1 MTFRDLERPA
11 ERIVDRILD
20 WDGTWLLARLALVG
34 AYLLGGMVKLT
45 DWPGGGAA
53 PAPVGRTP
61 PPPGAAPPR
70 RPCGRP

>member
-45 DWPGGGAA
+45 DWPGAVAEQAHFGLTWSA
-53 PAPVGRTP
+53 R
-61 PPPGAAPPR
+61 
-70 RPCGRP
+70 C